1 MAKFPPVDEQMR
13 ILMRGVD
20 FGDPQTSKHMEQEL
34 RTRVAESFAQGR
46 PLKVYCGFDPS
57 SPDLHLGHTIPMRKL
72 RQFQDLGHDVTF
84 LIGTFTGIIGDPSD
98 KESARK
104 QQTLD
109 EALGKAATYAQQ
121 VFRVLDPVR
130 TTVRYNHEWLGELS
144 FTDVIRLAG
153 NFTVQQFLMREN
165 FAKRYDKGDPIW
177 LHEFFYALMQGY
189 DAVALETDVQIGG
202 TDQLFNL
209 MAGRKLMEA
218 HGMRPQVVLTFPI
231 LVGTDGVLKMSKSL
245 GNYIGIDE
253 SPGVI
258 FTKVLNVP
266 DSAMRNYA
274 ELATRWRQEWIDTR
288 FAAIEQGDLEMR
300 AFKRELAW
308 EIVSIFHG
316 DEAANRAAEDAG
328 RMHAGEA
335 PSDAPLFMLGAP
347 QSLIDLL
354 YAAGMVKSKGEARRL
369 VEQGGVRIGGEA
381 VRQMETTVEVK
392 PGEETVL
399 QVGKRKFLRVRHPN
413 PA

>member
-1 MAKFPPVDEQMR
+1 MARFAPVDEQMR

-20 FGDPQTSKHMEQEL
+20 FGDELTYKNMEREL
-34 RTRVAESFAQGR
+34 RGRVEQSHASGR

-72 RQFQDLGHDVTF
+72 QQFQELGHDVTF

-104 QQTLD
+104 QQTLP
-109 EALGKAATYAQQ
+109 EALAKAATYADQ
-121 VFRVLDPVR
+121 VYRVLDR
-130 TTVRYNHEWLGELS
+130 TKTKVRYNHEWLGELS
-144 FTDVIRLAG
+144 FTDVIGLAS
-153 NFTVQQFLMREN
+153 NFTVQQFLRRDN
-165 FAKRYDKGDPIW
+165 FAKRFAKGDEIW

-189 DAVALETDVQIGG
+189 DAVALETDVQVGG

-218 HGMRPQVVLTFPI
+218 FGLPPQVVLTFPI
-231 LVGTDGVLKMSKSL
+231 LVGTDGAQRMSKSM
-245 GNYIGIDE
+245 GNTIGISE

-274 ELATRWRQEWIDTR
+274 ELVTRWRQEEIDR
-288 FAAIEQGDLEMR
+288 LFDQIEQGDLTMR
-300 AFKRELAW
+300 AFKHKLAW

-316 DEAANRAAEDAG
+316 DEAADQAATDAG
-328 RMHAGEA
+328 LMHAGAA
-335 PSDAPLFMLGAP
+335 PSDAPVVVLQEDKP
-347 QSLIDLL
+347 IIDLL
-354 YAAGMVKSKGEARRL
+354 QEAGQVKSRSEARRL
-369 VEQGGVRIGGEA
+369 IEQGGVRIDGETISHIDKIIIGPA
-381 VRQMETTVEVK
+381 T
-392 PGEETVL
+392 GESVI
-399 QVGKRKFLRVRHPN
+399 QIGKRKFLRVRS
-413 PA
+413 AE